1 MSGSTVSA
9 SIRYEQPAIVRRD
22 SIEGL
27 LVGAAPSDAKPPP
40 PDTNV
45 SDVNVKENIRP
56 VRW

>member
-1 MSGSTVSA
+1 MSEPTPA

-22 SIEGL
+22 SIAGL
-27 LVGAAPSDAKPPP
+27 LENAISDGKPV
-40 PDTNV
+40 PDGTNT